1 MLGVGFS
8 EHRISSNDH
17 RIFQFQYT
25 FITQTNPIK
34 FPFGDVGDVL
44 GFGLGQNQFH
54 TVALQGIIC
63 FTNENIATSWATI
76 SHVFFHFLYWN
87 QIGKKVGGS

>member
-1 MLGVGFS
+1 MVYHFELFL
-8 EHRISSNDH
+8 
-17 RIFQFQYT
+17 QLQYT

-54 TVALQGIIC
+54 AVALQGVIC
-63 FTNENIATSWATI
+63 LTNENIATSWATI
-76 SHVFFHFLYWN
+76 SHVFFHDCIE
-87 QIGKKVGGS
+87 IGFEKPI